1 MGFFNLMPGRRR
13 RLHRMEHLLS
23 YQAANL
29 QCIGTRERQEDS
41 FAFVNALDVTEIR
54 RKGLL
59 AVVADG
65 MGGMSDGKQVS
76 EACVSSILSE
86 FQNMDRDGNL
96 AAQFKESVM
105 KTNENLYK
113 RFCGK
118 GGTTLVAALIYQEN
132 LFWISIGD
140 SYLYLKRGKGLYRL
154 NRDQN
159 YRSKLYLEA
168 IRSGTLN
175 TAKADSDPDGPRLS
189 EFLGSESIE
198 EVDQNFRAFRLIDG
212 DTILL
217 CSDGVGG
224 VLKESEIL
232 ECLSTVSTRD
242 MCAKLDSKIKTLNRL
257 NQDNYTALVIRCAY

>member
-1 MGFFNLMPGRRR
+1 MGLFNLISGRRR
-13 RLHRMEHLLS
+13 RPPRIEHLLS
-23 YQAANL
+23 YQVANL
-29 QCIGTRERQEDS
+29 QCVGTREQQEDS

-76 EACVSSILSE
+76 EACVASILSE
-86 FQNMDRDGNL
+86 FQNMDRDKNI
-96 AAQFKESVM
+96 AEQFKDSVM
-105 KTNENLYK
+105 QTNKHLYG
-113 RFCGK
+113 RFYGE

-132 LFWISIGD
+132 LFWISVGD
-140 SYLYLKRGKGLYRL
+140 SYLYLKRGKRLYRL

-159 YRSKLYLEA
+159 YRSRLYLEA
-168 IRSGTLN
+168 IRSGNLSTVE
-175 TAKADSDPDGPRLS
+175 ADSDPDGPRLS
-189 EFLGSESIE
+189 EFMGSESIE
-198 EVDQNFRAFRLIDG
+198 EVDQNLRAFHLVDG
-212 DTILL
+212 DSILL

-224 VLKESEIL
+224 VLKEFEIL

-242 MCAKLDSKIKTLNRL
+242 VCAKLDSKIRTLNRS